1 MKGLKLLLYSLFF
14 VVTAF
19 SQTVVFSLDD
29 SPNPSSGTVFYATAK
44 VVGNMSSAD
53 HVYLDV
59 SLPWGISDA
68 QVENGYEWDDW
79 KVYKPGDKIHH
90 RISGEMI
97 AKHYLISAHRTGYS
111 AQDLRLKIK
120 FTPNM
125 SGEIQLYGRATIG
138 TKTDPADG
146 KGQAKDQQGW
156 DVYVRKHTHQ
166 GEIKPDLQNY
176 KLTVNNENPFYEG
189 QLVDIDE
196 FVKELGGKAVSSFKV
211 TFYVDGGSIGSKTT
225 SITASGSKTVTDDYT
240 FSSVKAYKV
249 KAVID
254 PDGLISESDETN
266 NSREISVTPL
276 KNNAPSVNITG
287 TTVNPDNGVTVNW
300 SGSDPD
306 GHSVSYRWWIDSN
319 TPSEWSGSK
328 SATISGPIASG
339 SHTFYVQCKDEIGKT
354 GNTDSEQFSIVDVN
368 QPPVLNSISKK
379 TITEGEEVQIQ
390 LSATDPNGDVLTYS
404 MPNNSPGDLN
414 SSTGLYKW
422 KPALGKA
429 GIYQIAF
436 SVSDGRGGTDSE
448 TAEIEVKSA
457 PTGSVDSWPISGNN
471 IRVSLQPNSEFLTE
485 IIMSPGQEITSWL
498 FGFNP
503 SAGNKSSSF
512 LLTVISP
519 SGEKQEHPFS
529 STSATMQT
537 NNTEKGT
544 WKLILK
550 NSSTEIAELLLRSG
564 VESPKLIFQTVIYR
578 KGSAPMRGLTKL
590 AGSSNF
596 WSVSWGVVSGVC
608 SDEDWMCMSAD
619 LAVGFVPV
627 VGTAK
632 DLIQLTAGTLVG
644 SGMEAVAFFT
654 NDEATG
660 KKADEYF
667 SSAGFALIGIG
678 ATAVIGGYYVDEAAK
693 VAKYGPR
700 IAKLAWFSKKAIRLK
715 KLPPSGE
722 YFYKNS
728 GKVKDLA
735 ENSRYYL
742 DKAIATTDEGKA
754 FEYDMMAKFLSDPGK
769 RFEAVKIAGGDGV
782 GTKFYAKMV
791 PGGDK
796 LPSESIEKWDYSTV
810 SLVQKNSDY
819 HQVTDLDV
827 LVKDKQ
833 TGKLVGVQVK
843 SGPYEPTEL
852 VEGEGVWGKNSK
864 QLELFRRSI
873 KGSEE
878 FRKGLGGNT
887 VDDFESFGILGT
899 NLAIHP
905 KVTGN
910 SFTSASNL
918 DTVFV
923 HQLYPTVPILDW
935 VKRNSSG
942 KNTIKFHTLEESGN
956 QGWWIQRRHVD
967 SASYKVVSPIILGW
981 MDSPEGHQYEFT
993 DETSDSSQSYYYRI
1007 AQLNVTGYVTFVS
1020 DSIVMS
1026 KVTGVLEE
1034 NMTPENIFLHQNYPN
1049 PFNPSTTLRYSLPS
1063 SSEVLIAVSD
1073 ILGRKVSVL
1082 EEGIKSAGYHEIIWD
1097 AHALPS
1103 GIYFAEIF
1111 VNGNSAGRIKM
1122 LLVK

>member
-14 VVTAF
+14 VVTAL

-44 VVGNMSSAD
+44 LVGNMSSAD
-53 HVYLDV
+53 QVWLDI

-68 QVENGYEWDDW
+68 QVENSYDWDDW

-120 FTPNM
+120 FSPNM

-166 GEIKPDLQNY
+166 GEIKSDLQNY
-176 KLTVNNENPFYEG
+176 KLTVNDENPFYEG
-189 QLVDIDE
+189 QSVDIDE

-240 FSSVKAYKV
+240 FSSVKSYKV

-254 PDGLISESDETN
+254 PDGSIAESDETN
-266 NSREISVTPL
+266 NSREITVTPL

-287 TTVNPDNGVTVNW
+287 TTVNLDNGITANW

-306 GHSVSYRWWIDSN
+306 GHKVLYRWWIDSN
-319 TPSEWSGSK
+319 TPSEWSDAK
-328 SATISGPIASG
+328 STTVSGPIASG
-339 SHTFYVQCKDEIGKT
+339 SHTFYVQCKDEVGKT
-354 GNTDSEQFSIVDVN
+354 GNTDSEQFSIVDDN
-368 QPPVLNSISKK
+368 QPPVLSSISKK

-390 LSATDPNGDVLTYS
+390 LYATDPNGDVLTYS
-404 MPNNSPGDLN
+404 MPSNSPGSLN

-422 KPALGKA
+422 KPALGQA
-429 GIYQIAF
+429 GIYQVAF
-436 SVSDGRGGTDSE
+436 SVSDGYGGTDSE
-448 TAEIEVKSA
+448 IGEIEVKSA
-457 PTGSVDSWPISGNN
+457 PEGLVDSWPISGKE

-485 IIMSPGQEITSWL
+485 IIIGQGQEITSWL
-498 FGFNP
+498 YIFNP
-503 SAGNKSSSF
+503 SAGNQSSSF
-512 LLTVISP
+512 ILTTISP
-519 SGEKQEHPFS
+519 SGEKQEFPFS
-529 STSATMQT
+529 STSGSIQT
-537 NNTEKGT
+537 NQTEKGT
-544 WKLILK
+544 WKIFIK
-550 NSSTEIAELLLRSG
+550 NSSTDKAELLIRSG
-564 VESPKLIFQTVIYR
+564 VESAKLLFQTVIY
-578 KGSAPMRGLTKL
+578 KKNSTPMRGLTKL
-590 AGSSNF
+590 SGSSDF
-596 WSVSWGVVSGVC
+596 WSVSWGVVTGVC
-608 SDEDWMCMSAD
+608 SPEDWMCMSAD
-619 LAVGFVPV
+619 IGVGFAPA

-632 DLIQLTAGTLVG
+632 DVSQLVTGTLIG

-654 NDEATG
+654 NNEDMAKT
-660 KKADEYF
+660 ADDYF
-667 SSAGFALIGIG
+667 SSAGFALLGVGGLFVG
-678 ATAVIGGYYVDEAAK
+678 AYYVDEVAK

-700 IAKLAWFSKKAIRLK
+700 IAKLVWFSKKAK
-715 KLPPSGE
+715 KLGNLSAAGE
-722 YFYKNS
+722 HFFKNS
-728 GKVKDLA
+728 DRVKA
-735 ENSRYYL
+735 STPVAKEFF
-742 DKAIATTDEGKA
+742 DKAIAEPDAGRA
-754 FEYDMMAKFLSDPGK
+754 FEFDIMAKLLSDPDN
-769 RFEAVKIAGGDGV
+769 RFEAVRIASINGDGV

-791 PGGDK
+791 PGGEN
-796 LPSESIEKWDYSTV
+796 LPKESLEKWDYSTV
-810 SLVQKNSDY
+810 SLIQKEGY
-819 HQVTDLDV
+819 QPVTDLDV

-833 TGKLVGVQVK
+833 TGKLVGIQVK
-843 SGPYEPTEL
+843 SGDYTWYSKDK
-852 VEGEGVWGKNSK
+852 GVWAENSDQLEKFRRAIKNSP
-864 QLELFRRSI
+864 
-873 KGSEE
+873 E
-878 FRKGLGGNT
+878 FRTQLGGNT
-887 VDDFESFGILGT
+887 VDDFETFGILGT
-899 NLAIHP
+899 ELALHP
-905 KVTGN
+905 KVAGSGSYSST
-910 SFTSASNL
+910 TM
-918 DTVFV
+918 DTIFV
-923 HQLYPTVPILDW
+923 HRLYPTVPILDW

-942 KNTIKFHTLEESGN
+942 KNVLRFHTKEESGN
-956 QGWWIQRRHVD
+956 YGWLIQRKNTD
-967 SASYKVVSPIILGW
+967 SVTYRVVSPVILGW
-981 MDSPEGHQYEFT
+981 GDSPEGHEYEIT
-993 DETSDSSQSYYYRI
+993 DPTSDSSQSYYYRI

-1034 NMTPENIFLHQNYPN
+1034 NMIPENIFLYQNYPN

-1063 SSEVLIAVSD
+1063 SSDVLITVND

-1097 AHALPS
+1097 AHTLPS

-1122 LLVK
+1122 LLTK